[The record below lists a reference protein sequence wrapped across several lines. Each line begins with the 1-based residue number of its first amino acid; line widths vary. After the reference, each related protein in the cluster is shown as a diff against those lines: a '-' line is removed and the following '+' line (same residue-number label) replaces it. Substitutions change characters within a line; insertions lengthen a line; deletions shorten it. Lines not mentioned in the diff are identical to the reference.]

1 MQMARR
7 GNKRR
12 WSELTPSQRAGV
24 VAAGTV
30 QLTLLVAALADL
42 RRRPAEQVR
51 GSKALWTAACFV
63 NFVGP
68 LAYFKL
74 GRRR

>member
-1 MQMARR
+1 MAR
-7 GNKRR
+7 GGDKRR
-12 WSELTPSQRAGV
+12 WSELSGGQRAGV
-24 VAAGTV
+24 VAGGVV
-30 QLTLLVAALADL
+30 QLGLLVAALADL

>member
-1 MQMARR
+1 MARA
-7 GNKRR
+7 GGKRR
-12 WSELTPSQRAGV
+12 WSELSDGQRAGV
-24 VAAGTV
+24 VAGGVV
-30 QLTLLVAALADL
+30 QIGLLVAALVDL
-42 RRRPAEQVR
+42 RRRPSDEVR

-68 LAYFKL
+68 LAYFKF